1 MLGIGNSLIYSSVIS
16 DKIYVNSASIDFNG
30 TDEYAEAS
38 NYTALSPGAGGA
50 TGYSVSIWVY
60 SQHSAVGDMKQD
72 RIIGKVGPAGDEWVM
87 TIDGGGRAR
96 FFLYFDNDTNNRYR
110 IHVNSALSS
119 VNTWYHLV
127 FTWDATKDTDDAT
140 AVTMYVNGT
149 KSNSA
154 SGATV
159 TVGDSD
165 SETVTASSQKL
176 EIARSND
183 GNSGHY
189 WNGLID
195 EISIFNITLD
205 EDAVTQIYNSGT
217 PIDMTVDT
225 GNYDNSSNL
234 VGYWRM
240 GEDDSGT
247 TITNL
252 SSTAGA
258 TDMTLYNSPSFET
271 SEYAGS

>member
-1 MLGIGNSLIYSSVIS
+1 MLGIGNGLIYSSVVS
-16 DKIYVNSASIDFNG
+16 EKIYVNSTSIDFNG

-38 NYTALSPGAGGA
+38 SYTALSPGAGGA
-50 TGYSVSIWVY
+50 TGYSVSLWVY
-60 SQHSAVGDMKQD
+60 SQHSAVADMKLD
-72 RIIGKVGPAGDEWVM
+72 RTIGKAGSSGMEWSM
-87 TIDGGGRAR
+87 TVDGGGRIR
-96 FFLYFDNDTNNRYR
+96 FFLYFDNDVNNRYR
-110 IHVNSALSS
+110 IHVNSALAL
-119 VNTWYHLV
+119 NTWYHIV

-149 KSNSA
+149 KSNSV

-165 SETVTASSQKL
+165 SETVTPSSQKL
-176 EIARSND
+176 EVARNND
-183 GNSGHY
+183 GNTGHY
-189 WNGLID
+189 WNGPID
-195 EISIFNITLD
+195 EISIFDIALD
-205 EDAVTQIYNSGT
+205 DDAVTEIYNSGT

-240 GEDDSGT
+240 GEDDTGS

-252 SSTAGA
+252 SSAAGA
-258 TDMTLYNSPSFET
+258 TDLTLYNSPSYET
-271 SEYAGS
+271 TEYAGN